1 MRFPRAGTGG
11 TNCHDRGVDAPEFLG
26 LEPTGNPLRWRLP
39 VVDSLTTAQNSLFG
53 GVALGAA
60 ATALEQ
66 VSGRPLVWATCQYL
80 AYAEPPAT
88 VDLDLKIA
96 VAGKQTTQ
104 ARAIGSVDGIEI
116 FTVNAAF
123 GARPIDLRG
132 TWVERPDVPPPD
144 AFPATPV
151 PDEVRNRISSRMELR
166 LANEDSMSS
175 VAGHG
180 RISVWARI
188 PGLKPCSAL
197 LAVLGDMVPFG
208 IRRVMGMRGSDNSLD
223 NTLRVARIVPT
234 EWVLL
239 DIRVHAVEQG
249 FGHGA
254 VHLWSESGIYLGTAS
269 QSVIVRPPED

>member
-1 MRFPRAGTGG
+1 MRVTAVRTAMIGA
-11 TNCHDRGVDAPEFLG
+11 VDAPEFLG
-26 LEPTGNPLRWRLP
+26 LVPTGNPLRWRLP
-39 VVDSLTTAQNSLFG
+39 VVAGLTTAQNSLFG
-53 GVALGAA
+53 GVALGAG
-60 ATALEQ
+60 ATALER
-66 VSGRPLVWATCQYL
+66 VTGRPLVWATCQYL

-96 VAGKQTTQ
+96 VAGKHTTQ
-104 ARAIGSVDGIEI
+104 ARAVGSVDGIEI

-123 GARPIDLRG
+123 GSRPVELRG

-144 AFPATPV
+144 AFPATVV
-151 PDEVRNRISSRMELR
+151 PDEVRDRISSRMELR
-166 LANEDSMSS
+166 LAGEEGLTS

-188 PGLKPCSAL
+188 HGLRACSAM

-208 IRRVMGMRGSDNSLD
+208 IRRVMGMRGSGNSLD
-223 NTLRVARIVPT
+223 NTLRVGRVVPT

-239 DIRVHAVEQG
+239 DIRVHAVEHG

-254 VHLWSESGIYLGTAS
+254 VHLWSEKGTYLGTAS

>member
-1 MRFPRAGTGG
+1 MI
-11 TNCHDRGVDAPEFLG
+11 GVMDAATFLG
-26 LEPTGNPLRWRLP
+26 LIPTGNPRRWRLP
-39 VVDSLTTAQNSLFG
+39 VVEALTTAQGSLSG

-60 ATALEQ
+60 TTALEQ

-80 AYAEPPAT
+80 AFAEPPAT

-96 VAGKQTTQ
+96 VTGKQTTQ

-123 GARPIDLRG
+123 GTRPLDLRG

-144 AFPATPV
+144 AFPGTAV
-151 PDEVRNRISSRMELR
+151 PEEVRNRISSRMELR
-166 LANEDSMSS
+166 LASEDAMSS

-188 PGLKPCSAL
+188 PGLKPCSAM

-208 IRRVMGMRGSDNSLD
+208 IRRVMGMRGSGNSLD
-223 NTLRVARIVPT
+223 NTLRVARIVDT

-239 DIRVHAVEQG
+239 DIRVHAVEHG

-254 VHLWSESGIYLGTAS
+254 VHLWSEGGIYLGTAS
-269 QSVIVRPPED
+269 QTAIVRPPEE